1 MNPLIMLAASVLP
14 EIAKTLAGNKDK
26 EAATNIADAVV
37 KAVKDIAGTEDPA
50 AAQQRIT
57 TDPAAAADLRLKLA
71 QIAADEEDRKHKAA
85 FDELK
90 AQLDAETQAR
100 AQQLETLKAQLGDRA
115 NARDTFAA
123 LAQRGG
129 WTAIGAP
136 VVSIIVTLGFFVL
149 VATLILSDRV
159 TALKSDSTVLQLLN
173 VMFGTFAT
181 GFATVISFWLGSS
194 EGSRNKDAAAFA
206 LQSQQ
211 AAQAHEVAKAT
222 TAQAGEVIRSQASGP
237 ASGGHAQ
244 PTLAAANF
252 KACVDLVL
260 VQEGGF
266 TDNPADP
273 GGATNL
279 GITKRTLESWRSGPV
294 SVDDVKALTREEA
307 SDIYRANYWNVL
319 HCDSLPPG
327 VDLVTF
333 DIGVNAG
340 PSRAA
345 RMLQKA
351 VGAAQD
357 GAIGPATL
365 AATRAANPVEVIRSL
380 TASRLAFYQGLNTW
394 DQFGKGWTR
403 RSNDIES
410 AALAMVK
417 R

>member
-14 EIAKTLAGNKDK
+14 EIAKTLVGDKDK
-26 EAATNIADAVV
+26 QAASNIADAVV

-50 AAQQRIT
+50 AAQQKIT

-71 QIAADEEDRKHKAA
+71 QIAADEEDRKRKAA

-129 WTAIGAP
+129 WTAMGAP
-136 VVSIIVTLGFFVL
+136 IVSIIVTLGFFIL

-159 TALKSDSTVLQLLN
+159 NALKADSTVLQLLN

-206 LQSQQ
+206 LQTQQ
-211 AAQAHEVAKAT
+211 AAQAHEVVKAT
-222 TAQAGEVIRSQASGP
+222 TSQAGDVIRAQAGSGP
-237 ASGGHAQ
+237 ANSNVPATAGG
-244 PTLAAANF
+244 TSF
-252 KACVDLVL
+252 KNCVDLVL
-260 VQEGGF
+260 LQEGGF
-266 TDNPADP
+266 SDNPADP

-279 GITKRTLESWRSGPV
+279 GITKRTLEAWRNQVV
-294 SVDDVKALTREEA
+294 SVDDVKALTQQEA
-307 SDIYRANYWNVL
+307 AEIYRANYWNVL

-340 PSRAA
+340 PGRAA

-365 AATRAANPVEVIRSL
+365 AATRAANPAEVIRSM
-380 TASRLAFYQGLNTW
+380 TASRLAFYQGLDTW
-394 DQFGKGWTR
+394 GTFGRGWTR
-403 RSNDIES
+403 RSNEIES
-410 AALAMVK
+410 AALGMVK
-417 R
+417 A